1 MITKIQSFDELQH
14 QWQGQIT
21 KQIISRSE
29 NQDSRLVKRLKIFE
43 IQQLRINLVKTILL
57 VFIIYSFVWY
67 LLKFKSLSV
76 MLLVGLLWIVACL
89 AVFIVYYWK
98 KQFRIDQ
105 LNFSLKTSE
114 FIDSVIGKLNNQK
127 KLFKFHF
134 PLLVI
139 GLIIGI
145 NILYLEVLAELDLQI
160 RILYHIVGST
170 FITLFIPLGQK
181 IRKWKFGRE
190 QQPVINDLIDFKNEI
205 KE

>member
-127 KLFKFHF
+127 KKY
-134 PLLVI
+134 
-139 GLIIGI
+139 LIF
-145 NILYLEVLAELDLQI
+145 ILQLYNLQS
-160 RILYHIVGST
+160 Y
-170 FITLFIPLGQK
+170 
-181 IRKWKFGRE
+181 
-190 QQPVINDLIDFKNEI
+190 
-205 KE
+205 